1 MNLTEISIAV
11 RKLTIIG
18 IAGFVIFLILR
29 FFLVLT
35 IAYIKSRQPPL
46 PPPPPNVRF
55 NKLPKPK
62 FTGMTSS
69 SGLKFALLNI
79 EGKPPETTDSA
90 KVYAMPKKL
99 PTLLSSE
106 RAKAFAKKLNFTND
120 PDSIASI
127 YYHYT
132 DPLEPLRTLD
142 LDIVNMNFSL
152 IYNFAAN
159 PAFVFNPNRT
169 ITKEGA
175 LVEVKNF
182 IRTNTLFD
190 ETIMQGKNTTTL
202 FTYLPQTKDFSK
214 ALSLSAADAIRLDYF
229 RADLDSMKILPAK
242 FDESFTYALYSP
254 NKSVNSG
261 ILELSYTFWP
271 IAYDDFA
278 TYPVKTGAEA
288 WQDLIDGYGFVVRLG
303 NNKPDQIIIRNIYLA
318 YYDTKE
324 PQLFLQPIFVF
335 EGDND
340 FVAYIPAVTSDWLE

>member
-1 MNLTEISIAV
+1 
-11 RKLTIIG
+11 
-18 IAGFVIFLILR
+18 
-29 FFLVLT
+29 
-35 IAYIKSRQPPL
+35 
-46 PPPPPNVRF
+46 
-55 NKLPKPK
+55 
-62 FTGMTSS
+62 
-69 SGLKFALLNI
+69 
-79 EGKPPETTDSA
+79 
-90 KVYAMPKKL
+90 MPKKL

-152 IYNFAAN
+152 IYNFAVN

-229 RADLDSMKILPAK
+229 RADLDSMKILSAK

-254 NKSVNSG
+254 NKSINSG

-303 NNKPDQIIIRNIYLA
+303 NNKPDRIIIRNIYLA
-318 YYDTKE
+318 YFDTKE

-340 FVAYIPAVTSDWLE
+340 FVAFVPAVTSDWLE